1 MSRLSLAVIPSLILA
16 LLSLPVSASPA
27 DNLAQAV
34 RFKTVS
40 EQDRS
45 KIDYSQFDQFHLFL
59 QQTYPLVF
67 TQLRVERINGYS
79 LLIQW
84 PGSNPDGKQP
94 ILIASHMDVVPVE
107 PGTEADWEYPPFDGV
122 VADGKIYGRGTLDN
136 KQGLIGW
143 LEAAEQL
150 LTEGFQP
157 QRNVVFAFGHDE
169 EITGYNGAAF
179 IAKRMQE
186 LGLHFEWMVDEGGLI
201 VADYAMVKDHPVAII
216 NVGEKRSL
224 TITLIATGE
233 GGHSSSPPAVSTIGR
248 LAAALA
254 KIEQTPFPTRIEGP
268 VAAMLEGIA
277 PYADQPMKIMF
288 NNLWLTSGLVGYQ
301 MSKDRNSVGFVR
313 TTTALTI
320 INAGVKE
327 NVIPQRA
334 EAKINFRILPGDT
347 PQTVVKTIRKIIDD
361 KNIEIVFDEG
371 LPAAPVADYV
381 GSGFKVLHRATQ
393 AVYPNAVVVPS
404 LLFAA
409 TDTRHYI
416 DLVDNIYRYYGVIM
430 ELSQTKSIHGTDEF
444 VSVESFN
451 KSIEIAVEIIR
462 LGSE

>member
-1 MSRLSLAVIPSLILA
+1 MLRKASVFAVSLYLIVA
-16 LLSLPVSASPA
+16 SIYSQASPA
-27 DNLAQAV
+27 DNLAQAI

-45 KIDYSQFDQFHLFL
+45 KIDYSQFDQFHQFL
-59 QQTYPLVF
+59 QETYPLVF
-67 TQLRVERINGYS
+67 SQLSVERINGYS

-84 PGSNPDGKQP
+84 PGSNPTKQA
-94 ILIASHMDVVPVE
+94 ILFASHMDVVPVE
-107 PGTEADWEYPPFDGV
+107 PGTEADWEYPAFDGV
-122 VADGKIYGRGTLDN
+122 VADEKIYGRGTLDN
-136 KQGLIGW
+136 KQGVIGW

-150 LTEGFQP
+150 LAEGFQP
-157 QRNVVFAFGHDE
+157 QRKLVFAFGHDE
-169 EITGYNGAAF
+169 EISGYNGAAF
-179 IAKRMQE
+179 IAKRMQD

-201 VADYAMVKDHPVAII
+201 VSNYPLVKDRPVAII
-216 NVGEKRSL
+216 NVGEKRYF

-233 GGHSSSPPAVSTIGR
+233 GGHSSSPPKTSTIGR
-248 LAAALA
+248 LSAALA

-277 PYADQPMKIMF
+277 PYADQPMKAAF
-288 NNLWLTSGLVGYQ
+288 NNLWLTGGLVGYQ
-301 MSKDRNSVGFVR
+301 MSKDRNTVGFVR
-313 TTTALTI
+313 TTTALTM

-347 PQTVVKTIRKIIDD
+347 PQTVVKAIRKLIDD
-361 KNIEIVFDEG
+361 ENIEIRSEKS

-381 GSGFKVLHRATQ
+381 GGGFKVMSSATKM
-393 AVYPNAVVVPS
+393 VYPNAVVVPS

-409 TDTRHYI
+409 TDSRHYI

-430 ELSQTKSIHGTDEF
+430 EPSQTKSIHGTNEF
-444 VSVESFN
+444 VSVDSFD
-451 KSIEIAVEIIR
+451 KSIEIAKEIIR
-462 LGSE
+462 RGSE

>member
-1 MSRLSLAVIPSLILA
+1 MSNLSLAAIPPLILL
-16 LLSLPVSASPA
+16 LLSLPVTASPA
-27 DNLAQAV
+27 DNLAHAV

-40 EQDRS
+40 EQDHR
-45 KIDYSQFDQFHLFL
+45 KIDYAQFDQFHQFL
-59 QQTYPLVF
+59 QETYPLVF
-67 TQLRVERINGYS
+67 SQLNVERINDYS

-84 PGSNPDGKQP
+84 PGSNPDKQA
-94 ILIASHMDVVPVE
+94 ILFAAHMDVVPVE
-107 PGTEADWEYPPFDGV
+107 PGTEADWEHPAFDGV

-150 LTEGFQP
+150 LAQGFQP

-169 EITGYNGAAF
+169 EISGHNGAAF
-179 IAKRMQE
+179 IAKRMRE
-186 LGLHFEWMVDEGGLI
+186 LDLHFEWMVDEGGLV
-201 VADYAMVKDHPVAII
+201 VADYPLVKDRPVALI
-216 NVGEKRSL
+216 NVGEKRSF
-224 TITLIATGE
+224 TITLIATGD
-233 GGHSSSPPAVSTIGR
+233 GGHSSSPPAISTIGR

-254 KIEQTPFPTRIEGP
+254 KIEQNPFPTRIEGP

-277 PYADQPMKIMF
+277 PYADQPTKF
-288 NNLWLTSGLVGYQ
+288 LFKNLWLTDGLVAYQ
-301 MSKDRNSVGFVR
+301 MGKDRTSAGFVR

-320 INAGVKE
+320 VNAGVKE

-347 PQTVVKTIRKIIDD
+347 PQSVVKAIREIIDD
-361 KNIEIVFDEG
+361 ENIEISFKDA
-371 LPAAPVADYV
+371 LPSPPVADYV
-381 GSGFKVLHRATQ
+381 GSGFKVMHSATQ
-393 AVYPNAVVVPS
+393 TVYPNAVVVPS

-430 ELSQTKSIHGTDEF
+430 EISQTKSIHGTNEF
-444 VSVESFN
+444 VSVDSFD

-462 LGSE
+462 RGSQ

>member
-1 MSRLSLAVIPSLILA
+1 MLRKASAFAFSLHLFIASVYA
-16 LLSLPVSASPA
+16 QASPA

-40 EQDRS
+40 EQDHS
-45 KIDYSQFDQFHLFL
+45 KIDYSQFDQFHQFL
-59 QQTYPLVF
+59 QETYPLVF
-67 TQLRVERINGYS
+67 SQLNVERINDYS

-84 PGSNPDGKQP
+84 PGSNPDKQA
-94 ILIASHMDVVPVE
+94 ILLAAHMDVVPVE
-107 PGTEADWEYPPFDGV
+107 PGTEADWSYPAFDGV

-150 LTEGFQP
+150 LEQGFQP

-169 EITGYNGAAF
+169 EISGYNGAAF
-179 IAKRMQE
+179 IAKRMRE

-201 VADYAMVKDHPVAII
+201 VADYPMVKDRPVALI
-216 NVGEKRSL
+216 NVGEKRSF
-224 TITLIATGE
+224 TITLITTGD

-254 KIEQTPFPTRIEGP
+254 KIEQNPFPTRIEGP

-277 PYADQPMKIMF
+277 PYADQPTKALF
-288 NNLWLTSGLVGYQ
+288 NNLWLTGGLVSYQ
-301 MSKDRNSVGFVR
+301 MGKDRNSAGFVR

-320 INAGVKE
+320 VNAGVKD

-347 PQTVVKTIRKIIDD
+347 PQSVVKAIKEIIDD
-361 KNIEIVFDEG
+361 ENIEISFEEA
-371 LPAAPVADYV
+371 LPSAPVADYV
-381 GSGFKVLHRATQ
+381 GSGFKVMHSATQ

-430 ELSQTKSIHGTDEF
+430 KLSQTKSIHGTDEF
-444 VSVESFN
+444 VSVESFD
-451 KSIEIAVEIIR
+451 KSVEIAKEIIR
-462 LGSE
+462 RGSQ